1 MDIGEIATKQDVAKM
16 LLETEQRIL
25 KAILGK
31 IKFDDDS
38 LDIDAAA
45 RYIGAKSRSTIYKL
59 TSSGQLAYH
68 KAGKKNAFR
77 KADLDRYI
85 ARHRK
90 SSNEELAGAAALHG
104 VQ

>member
-1 MDIGEIATKQDVAKM
+1 MDVGEIATKQDVAKM

-25 KAILGK
+25 KALLGK
-31 IKFDDDS
+31 TKADDNC

-45 RYIGAKSRSTIYKL
+45 RYIGARGRSTMYKL

-68 KAGKKNAFR
+68 KVGKSNSFR
-77 KADLDRYI
+77 KADLDKYL

-90 SSNEELAGAAALHG
+90 SSTEELAGAAALRD
-104 VQ
+104 VN